1 MPEHTLPELPPHLER
16 LRARPTAKAG
26 DWYRIEAKAGT
37 RSAVVSIYDEIGWAG
52 TSAKDF
58 AGELRALD
66 ADEITLRLNSPGGDA
81 WDGIAIYNA
90 LRDHKATV
98 HVVVDGLAASAAS
111 FIAQAGDRITMNR
124 GAQMMIHDA
133 AGLAIGNAR
142 DMRDMAEVLDRVSDS
157 IAGIYAARSGRP
169 MAEFREAMARDT
181 WYTAAEAVDAGL
193 ADEVAADPDDSP
205 SSAANSSRPKVTA
218 AEAARR
224 IHAAARKTTTANQA
238 GDATKKGAGRMDPAK
253 IREALGLAPGAS
265 DDEVRAALGS
275 AGLVQNTQP
284 TGPAPA
290 PTPQPA
296 PTPTPGSPAPSP
308 DGPAPQPSSPRPTA
322 AGTMVIDQAAWDA
335 QQEAIRR
342 LEAADARRRRDER
355 DQVINQAVQD
365 GKFPPARKDHWV
377 RLWDADPEG
386 TRTVIDGLARNVMP
400 VAALG
405 YAGDGADADADF
417 EREFA
422 GLFPPSRKGR

>member
-1 MPEHTLPELPPHLER
+1 MPELELPELPAHLER

-26 DWYRIEAKAGT
+26 DWYRIEAKAGS

-52 TSAKDF
+52 TTAKDF
-58 AGELRALD
+58 AAELRALD
-66 ADEITLRLNSPGGDA
+66 ADDITLRLNSPGGDA

-90 LRDHKATV
+90 LRDHKASV

-169 MAEFREAMARDT
+169 IAEFRTAMARDT
-181 WYTAAEAVDAGL
+181 WYTAAEAVEAGL
-193 ADEVAADPDDSP
+193 ADEVAADPD
-205 SSAANSSRPKVTA
+205 AAASTSNSSRPRVTA

-224 IHAAARKTTTANQA
+224 IHAAALKTTTANQA
-238 GDATKKGAGRMDPAK
+238 GDAPQKGAGRMDPAK

-275 AGLVQNTQP
+275 AGLVENSQP

-290 PTPQPA
+290 PAPQPA
-296 PTPTPGSPAPSP
+296 PSPTPGSPAPSP
-308 DGPAPQPSSPRPTA
+308 DGPAPQPSTPRPTA
-322 AGTMVIDQAAWDA
+322 AGTMVIDASAWEA

-365 GKFPPARKDHWV
+365 GKFAPARKDHWA

-386 TRTVIDGLARNVMP
+386 TREVINGLQKNVIP
-400 VAALG
+400 TAALG
-405 YAGDGADADADF
+405 YAGDGADTDF
-417 EREFA
+417 DLEFA
-422 GLFPPSRKGR
+422 GLFPPSRKGA